1 MVFVIENNY
10 SIDVIGLIIMEDI
23 IEEIIG
29 EIYDEYDDEE
39 WEDFYEISFELFYVF
54 GKMKLKEVIKRLEI
68 EVEDIE
74 FDELNMCLF
83 EFIKYRVGYFFRKNI
98 KYIIGDVYFRIFLII
113 NFKKNDVKIEIELGN
128 KVDMMEILIN

>member
-10 SIDVIGLIIMEDI
+10 SIEVIGFIIMEDI

-39 WEDFYEISFELFYVF
+39 WVDFYEISFELFYVL
-54 GKMKLKEVIKRLEI
+54 GKIKFKEVIKWLEI
-68 EVEDIE
+68 EIEDVSLEE
-74 FDELNMCLF
+74 FNMCLF
-83 EFIKYRVGYFFRKNI
+83 EFIKYRVGYIFRKNI
-98 KYIIGDVYFRIFLII
+98 KYVLGDVYFRVFLII

-128 KVDMMEILIN
+128 KVDILEISI

>member
-10 SIDVIGLIIMEDI
+10 SIEVIGLIIMEDI

-39 WEDFYEISFELFYVF
+39 WVDFYEISFELFYVL
-54 GKMKLKEVIKRLEI
+54 GKIKFKEVIKWLEI
-68 EVEDIE
+68 EIEDVSLEE
-74 FDELNMCLF
+74 FNMCLF
-83 EFIKYRVGYFFRKNI
+83 EFIKYRVGYIFRKNI
-98 KYIIGDVYFRIFLII
+98 KYVLGDVYFRVFLII

-128 KVDMMEILIN
+128 KVDILEISI